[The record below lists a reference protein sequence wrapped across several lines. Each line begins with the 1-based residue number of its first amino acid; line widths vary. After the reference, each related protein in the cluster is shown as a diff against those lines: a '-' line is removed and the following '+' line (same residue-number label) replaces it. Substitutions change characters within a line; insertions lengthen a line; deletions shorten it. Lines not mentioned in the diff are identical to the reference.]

1 MRPPLRVG
9 IISAA
14 WGAKAHLPAWRSLDG
29 VEVTAIC
36 TSRPETAA
44 KAAEDFQVAR
54 AFHDFRA
61 MATDPG
67 IDIVDCGTRPP
78 LRFDMVMAALAA
90 GKHVYNG
97 IPFAKDLAD
106 ACVMADAWRAAGTV
120 AVVDAFMQAVPAMVQ
135 MKAMIK
141 AGWLGEVFGA
151 DVAFEVPLFSAAQTN
166 VPGYVWFADP
176 ANGASAGRNLGSHM
190 LHLLVH
196 FFGPVAAV
204 TADQSLALKA
214 WPLEGETIRP
224 AVPDRAS
231 LLLRHASGLPTR
243 LEANWCKIGGDGFR
257 FSVWGSKGRLE
268 ARAPVFPMAHDT
280 RLFGTREA
288 ALGSA
293 AMGEIAIEPE
303 YLAVP
308 GCHAVADR
316 PETGLL
322 ALASIFA
329 KMRDAIGGS
338 GVAAPDFAQALHVQE
353 VVEAAV
359 RANDERRWVDI
370 QIPLPSSGRG

>member
-1 MRPPLRVG
+1 MPLPLRVG

-44 KAAEDFQVAR
+44 KAADEFKVGR
-54 AFHDFRA
+54 AFHDFRE
-61 MATDPG
+61 MAADPD
-67 IDIVDCGTRPP
+67 IDVVDCGTRPP
-78 LRFDMVMAALAA
+78 LRHAMVMAALGA

-97 IPFAKDLAD
+97 IPFAKNLSD
-106 ACVMADAWRAAGTV
+106 AQAMTSAWQAAGTV

-135 MKAMIK
+135 MKAMIE
-141 AGWLGEVFGA
+141 AGWIGDTFGA
-151 DVAFEVPLFSAAQTN
+151 DVAFDVPLFSAAQTN

-196 FFGPVAAV
+196 FFGPVASA
-204 TADQSLALKA
+204 TADQSLALNA
-214 WPLEGETIRP
+214 WPLDGEIIRP
-224 AVPDRAS
+224 QVPDRTS
-231 LLLRHASGLPTR
+231 LLLRHASGLPAR

-280 RLFGTREA
+280 RLFGTQDA

-293 AMGEIAIEPE
+293 AMEAITIEPE
-303 YLAVP
+303 HLAVP
-308 GCHAVADR
+308 GCHAVAGR

-329 KMRDAIGGS
+329 KMRDAINGEGR
-338 GVAAPDFAQALHVQE
+338 ATPDFAQALHVQE
-353 VVEAAV
+353 VVEAAA
-359 RANDERRWVDI
+359 RSSDQRRWVN
-370 QIPLPSSGRG
+370 L

>member
-1 MRPPLRVG
+1 MASPPLRVG

-44 KAAEDFQVAR
+44 KAAEEYKVAR

-61 MATDPG
+61 MAADPD

-78 LRFDMVMAALAA
+78 LRYAMVMAALGA

-106 ACVMADAWRAAGTV
+106 AQAMTAAWRSAGTV
-120 AVVDAFMQAVPAMVQ
+120 AVVDAFMQAVPAIVQ
-135 MKAMIK
+135 MKTMID
-141 AGWLGEVFGA
+141 AGWIGDVFGA
-151 DVAFEVPLFSAAQTN
+151 DIAFEVPLFSAAQTN

-204 TADQSLALKA
+204 SADQSLALKA
-214 WPLEGETIRP
+214 WPLEGETLRP
-224 AVPDRAS
+224 EVPDRAS
-231 LLLRHASGLPTR
+231 VLLRHASGLPTR
-243 LEANWCKIGGDGFR
+243 LEANWCKIGGEGFR
-257 FSVWGSKGRLE
+257 FSAWGSKGRLE

-280 RLFGTREA
+280 RLFGTQDPT
-288 ALGSA
+288 LGSA
-293 AMGEIAIEPE
+293 AMDPIAIDPT

-308 GCHAVADR
+308 GCRAVADR
-316 PETGLL
+316 PETGLF

-329 KMRDAIGGS
+329 RMRDAINGAGA
-338 GVAAPDFAQALHVQE
+338 AAPDFAQALHVHE

-359 RANDERRWVDI
+359 QAADQRRWID
-370 QIPLPSSGRG
+370 LA

>member
-1 MRPPLRVG
+1 MAASPRLRVG

-29 VEVTAIC
+29 IEVTAIC

-44 KAAEDFQVAR
+44 KAAEEYQVAR

-61 MATDPG
+61 MAADPD

-78 LRFDMVMAALAA
+78 LRYAMVMAALGA

-97 IPFAKDLAD
+97 IPFAKDLTD
-106 ACVMADAWRAAGTV
+106 ARLMTDAWRGAGTV

-135 MKAMIK
+135 MRAMIG

-151 DVAFEVPLFSAAQTN
+151 DIAFEVPLFSAAQTN

-196 FFGPVAAV
+196 FFGPVTSV
-204 TADQSLALKA
+204 TSDQSLALKE
-214 WPLEGETIRP
+214 WPLESGIIHP
-224 AVPDRAS
+224 QVPDRAS
-231 LLLRHASGLPTR
+231 MLLRHASGLPTR
-243 LEANWCKIGGDGFR
+243 LEANWCKIGGEGFR
-257 FSVWGSKGRLE
+257 FSAWGSKGRIE

-280 RLFGTREA
+280 RLFGTQNP

-293 AMGEIAIEPE
+293 AMEEIAVEPE

-322 ALASIFA
+322 ALASIFG
-329 KMRDAIGGS
+329 KMRDAVGGT
-338 GVAAPDFAQALHVQE
+338 GAAAPDFAQALHVQE
-353 VVEAAV
+353 VIEAAV
-359 RANDERRWVDI
+359 LTGHERRWID
-370 QIPLPSSGRG
+370 L

>member
-1 MRPPLRVG
+1 MSPPLRVG

-44 KAAEDFQVAR
+44 KAAEDFKVAR

-61 MATDPG
+61 MAADPA

-78 LRFDMVMAALAA
+78 LRYDMVMAALGA

-106 ACVMADAWRAAGTV
+106 ARAMHDAWRAAGTV

-135 MKAMIK
+135 MKAMLD
-141 AGWLGEVFGA
+141 AGWIGDVFGA

-196 FFGPVAAV
+196 FFGPVASLAS
-204 TADQSLALKA
+204 DQSLALKA

-224 AVPDRAS
+224 AVPDRGS
-231 LLLRHASGLPTR
+231 ILLRHASGLPTR

-280 RLFGTREA
+280 RLFGTRDA

-293 AMGEIAIEPE
+293 VLENIMVEPE
-303 YLAVP
+303 YLSVP
-308 GCHAVADR
+308 GCSAVADR
-316 PETGLL
+316 PETALL

-329 KMRDAIGGS
+329 KIRDAINGTGT
-338 GVAAPDFAQALHVQE
+338 AAPDFAQALHVHE

-359 RANDERRWVDI
+359 RASDERQWVN
-370 QIPLPSSGRG
+370 L

>member
-1 MRPPLRVG
+1 MASPPLRVG

-44 KAAEDFQVAR
+44 KAAEDFRVAR

-61 MATDPG
+61 MAADPD

-78 LRFDMVMAALAA
+78 LRYQMVMTALAA

-97 IPFAKDLAD
+97 IPFAKDLSD
-106 ACVMADAWRAAGTV
+106 ARAMADAWRAAGTV

-135 MKAMIK
+135 MKAMLD
-141 AGWLGEVFGA
+141 AGWIGETFGA
-151 DVAFEVPLFSAAQTN
+151 DVAFEVPLFSEAQTN

-196 FFGPVAAV
+196 FFGPVAAL
-204 TADQSLALKA
+204 TADQSLALKD
-214 WPLEGETIRP
+214 WPLDGETIHP

-231 LLLRHASGLPTR
+231 MLLRHASGLPTR

-257 FSVWGSKGRLE
+257 FSIWGSKGRLE

-280 RLFGTREA
+280 SLFGTRNP

-293 AMGEIAIEPE
+293 TMEIVPIEPE

-329 KMRDAIGGS
+329 RMRDAIAGHGP
-338 GVAAPDFAQALHVQE
+338 AAPDFAQALHVHE
-353 VVEAAV
+353 LVEAAV
-359 RANDERRWVDI
+359 RASDERRWVDI
-370 QIPLPSSGRG
+370 S